1 MLFLVSNVNKAFKVE
16 CPSLEASVDFN
27 ISRCEDEKNT
37 VVALQNEILMVK
49 NYLYHSTNART
60 INFSAEKE
68 RQAAWI

>member
-49 NYLYHSTNART
+49 KLSLPFSQCTNYK
-60 INFSAEKE
+60 F
-68 RQAAWI
+68 

>member
-49 NYLYHSTNART
+49 KLSLPFNQCTNYKL
-60 INFSAEKE
+60 
-68 RQAAWI
+68 